1 MSKILADK
9 LADFVQL
16 GPREYKAFCEI
27 DRKYFVLLG
36 FERKAYEITPLPI
49 ADDSTISSP
58 LTIAKMTMYLE
69 LDNNV
74 DSVLEI
80 GCGSGYQAAILSK
93 LVRRVFTIERICKLA
108 DIAKER
114 FKKLNLYNINVKCDD
129 GRFGWRA
136 FALFDRILL
145 SAYIEN
151 MEKELFSQVKDDGF
165 ILAPVKIGNE
175 QIITKFYKN
184 GKKET
189 LEACEFVPIKKGVV
203 K

>member
-1 MSKILADK
+1 MNKILADK
-9 LADFVQL
+9 IADYVEL

-27 DRKYFVLLG
+27 DRKYFVPLG
-36 FERKAYEITPLPI
+36 FERKAYDITPLPL

-58 LTIAKMTMYLE
+58 LTIAKMTNYLE
-69 LDNNV
+69 LTNI

-93 LVRRVFTIERICKLA
+93 IVRRVFTIDRICKLVTV
-108 DIAKER
+108 AKDR

-129 GRFGWRA
+129 GRLGWRDYA
-136 FALFDRILL
+136 PFDRILL

-151 MEKELFSQVKDDGF
+151 MHEELLDQITDNGF
-165 ILAPVKIGNE
+165 ILAPVKIGNR
-175 QIITKFYKN
+175 QVITRFYKS
-184 GKKET
+184 GRIEE
-189 LEACEFVPIKKGVV
+189 LEECEFVPVKKGII

>member
-9 LADFVQL
+9 IADNICL
-16 GPREYKAFCEI
+16 GPKEYKAFCQI
-27 DRKYFVLLG
+27 DRKYFVPLG
-36 FERKAYEITPLPI
+36 FEIKAYDITPLPL

-69 LDNNV
+69 LDNV

-93 LVRRVFTIERICKLA
+93 IVRRVFTIDRICKLVE
-108 DIAKER
+108 IAKER

-129 GRFGWRA
+129 GRKGWKA
-136 FALFDRILL
+136 YAPFDRILL
-145 SAYIEN
+145 SAYIED
-151 MEKELFSQVKDDGF
+151 MEKELLNQIKDDGF
-165 ILAPVKIGNE
+165 ILAPIKAGKE

-184 GKKET
+184 GKREM
-189 LEACEFVPIKKGVV
+189 LESCEFVPVKKGIV

>member
-1 MSKILADK
+1 MSKVLADK
-9 LADFVQL
+9 IADFVKL
-16 GPREYKAFCEI
+16 GPKEYKAFCEI
-27 DRKYFVLLG
+27 DRKYFVPFG
-36 FERKAYEITPLPI
+36 FERKAYDITPLPL

-58 LTIAKMTMYLE
+58 LTIAKMTMYLNLE
-69 LDNNV
+69 NV

-93 LVRRVFTIERICKLA
+93 IVRRVFTIDRICRLVE
-108 DIAKER
+108 IAKER

-129 GRFGWRA
+129 GRLGWRA
-136 FALFDRILL
+136 YAPFDRILL
-145 SAYIEN
+145 SAYIED
-151 MEKELFSQVKDDGF
+151 MEKELINQVNDEGF

-175 QIITKFYKN
+175 QVITRFYKN

-189 LEACEFVPIKKGVV
+189 LEVCEFVPVKKGVI